1 VRSKDKGECGVLMH
15 ISSLPSKY
23 GIGTLGREA
32 YNFVDFLCEAGQR
45 YWQILPVVPVGE
57 GNSPYKSSSC
67 FAGEILFID
76 LELLVRDG
84 LLLPDEL
91 PPKNNGERIDY
102 DKVRKEKLPLLQ
114 LAAERFD
121 KRSRDYKNFLLN
133 NSEWLE
139 NYATFACIAAE
150 YGELL
155 SRFPQEL
162 RYRLPSAME
171 GFRLS
176 HREQLDFYRIT
187 QYLFYKQYFELK
199 SYVDKKGLQIIGDI
213 PFYISL
219 DSADVWQNPDAFKLG
234 RDFTPVR
241 VAGVPPDRFSQS
253 GQLWGNP
260 VYDWDFHRKTNYGWW
275 KKRLKFCSKLYDVLR
290 IDHFR
295 AFASYYSIPYGA
307 PDARNGVWEHGPG
320 MSFWKSVEP
329 YCGDLMIIAE
339 DLGGEEPDVEAL
351 VQESGFP
358 NMKVVQFCFD
368 GESQNRFLPKNY
380 NRNCVCYTGTHD
392 NETALGWYNEAP
404 LKQKLYFDSITP
416 KREKNPSLRM
426 IDFAMR
432 SRSALVV
439 IPMQDW
445 LCLDNSARMNTP
457 GSIGDNWEWKMSQ
470 DTDYK
475 ALSEI
480 MRRICTGREK
490 GINQ

>member
-1 VRSKDKGECGVLMH
+1 MRSKDKGECGVLLH

-23 GIGTLGREA
+23 GIGTLGLEA
-32 YNFVDFLCEAGQR
+32 YKFIDFLCEAGQG
-45 YWQILPVVPVGE
+45 YWQILPIVPIGE

-76 LELLVRDG
+76 LEFLVRDG
-84 LLLPDEL
+84 LLKADEL
-91 PPKNNGERIDY
+91 PEESFSERVDYKKLKN
-102 DKVRKEKLPLLQ
+102 EKIPLLKK
-114 LAAERFD
+114 AAERFD
-121 KRSRDYKNFLLN
+121 KDNKDYKAFLEE
-133 NSEWLE
+133 NSLWLQ
-139 NYATFACIAAE
+139 NYALFSCIADE

-155 SRFPQEL
+155 SRFPEEL
-162 RYRLPSAME
+162 RYRLPHALE

-176 HREQLDFYRIT
+176 HRNEMDFYCIT

-199 SYVDKKGLQIIGDI
+199 KYAVKMGIQLIGDI

-219 DSADVWQNPDAFKLG
+219 ESADVWESPDAFKLG
-234 RDFTPVR
+234 RDLTPMK
-241 VAGVPPDRFSQS
+241 VAGVPPDRFSET

-260 VYDWDFHRKTNYGWW
+260 VYDWDYHKKTNYSWW

-320 MSFWKSVEP
+320 ISFWKSVEHS
-329 YCGDLMIIAE
+329 CGNLMIIAE
-339 DLGGEEPDVEAL
+339 DLGGEEPDVEQL
-351 VQESGFP
+351 VEKCGFP

-368 GESQNRFLPKNY
+368 GDIKNRFLPKNY

-392 NETALGWYNEAP
+392 NETALGWYHEAP
-404 LKQKLYFDSITP
+404 LKQKVYFDGITP
-416 KREKNPSLRM
+416 KKEGVPALRM

-432 SRSALVV
+432 SRAALVV

-445 LCLDNSARMNTP
+445 LCLDNKARMNTP
-457 GSIGDNWEWKMSQ
+457 GTKGNNWEWKMAQ

-475 ALSEI
+475 ALTER
-480 MRRICTGREK
+480 MRRICMSREK
-490 GINQ
+490 GLNQ